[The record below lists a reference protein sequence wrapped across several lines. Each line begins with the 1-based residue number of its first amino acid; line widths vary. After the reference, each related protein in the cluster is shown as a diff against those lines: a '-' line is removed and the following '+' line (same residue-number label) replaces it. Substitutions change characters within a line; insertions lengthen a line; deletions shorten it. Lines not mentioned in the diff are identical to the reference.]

1 MAKVGSGLLSNLGK
15 AKKGNS
21 LVRRT
26 NAFIGRKIGRK
37 GRTIAKKFG
46 DINKTTARGK
56 NNLLNVPKQLELPL
70 NADTPIKKPSIAR
83 MARNEVKSFIS
94 GAADKIEQQVESF
107 DPKKFLSKIFDGGLN
122 KLTDFG
128 NSLDRMANSG
138 QIEFLERANRLAT
151 EFVEKLA
158 SGKGGGGFMRVVG
171 NILKIAAGIGVAALA
186 APFVG
191 PVLGAVATVGAITG
205 GVVLAAK
212 GISDFVRGKG
222 LFKGRKEKVKKKKE
236 EDKFA
241 KINESLAKCIT
252 LLETK
257 DVEKITKEDDQKLA
271 KGESTFDASEGVMGG
286 ITSSDATIEITDDGK
301 IIITRKE
308 SSSKSYKAKFNTKD
322 ATPKQQLIMDLE
334 KELATAEGRS
344 LTDGNNE
351 KGYIDQEFMIDEALE
366 NLRFDEKNNNF
377 GGYDYLQEFLKKQG
391 ITTTEGAK
399 GDKGFRGSRGLP
411 GTNLEASAMNINE
424 KGGDFALAPPA
435 VKFMNVVNAAKD
447 FFLGKPTE
455 TAQKPNVPGSGFSE
469 LEVDPSKIEAST
481 EESDLRYEASKDIS
495 SQPNKSVASASTPR
509 VIDMTKS
516 QASGTD
522 TSGERPRVPTMSK
535 TGNKVPILVPID
547 ITNIHVP
554 YTKSVFNIVDTN

>member
-1 MAKVGSGLLSNLGK
+1 MAKVKSGLLNIGK
-15 AKKGNS
+15 KATKGNS

-37 GRTIAKKFG
+37 GRTIAKKFA
-46 DINKTTARGK
+46 DINKTTAKGK

-138 QIEFLERANRLAT
+138 QLEFLERANRLAT

-158 SGKGGGGFMRVVG
+158 SGKGGGGFLRVVG

-212 GISDFVRGKG
+212 GISDFVTGKG
-222 LFKGRKEKVKKKKE
+222 LFKDRKEKVKKKKE

-241 KINESLAKCIT
+241 KINA
-252 LLETK
+252 LLEKNLDTIAAAAAK
-257 DVEKITKEDDQKLA
+257 KQIIKEEEQKLE
-271 KGESTFDASEGVMGG
+271 GTSTIDSQENVMGG
-286 ITSSDATIEITDDGK
+286 ETLSDATISVTDDGK
-301 IIITRKE
+301 LVIERKSLSSDNKTIIRTKEDYEKLLEKKKEQYKGYEESGDNKRMAGTQRYIKYYEKVIALMEEQGLKALRINVKGAKDGTDGKDGEKGVRGGLGLSGSNLE
-308 SSSKSYKAKFNTKD
+308 SSS
-322 ATPKQQLIMDLE
+322 
-334 KELATAEGRS
+334 R
-344 LTDGNNE
+344 
-351 KGYIDQEFMIDEALE
+351 
-366 NLRFDEKNNNF
+366 
-377 GGYDYLQEFLKKQG
+377 
-391 ITTTEGAK
+391 
-399 GDKGFRGSRGLP
+399 
-411 GTNLEASAMNINE
+411 NINE
-424 KGGDFALAPPA
+424 KSQEFAFNPMMQI
-435 VKFMNVVNAAKD
+435 KNVVNNVKE
-447 FFLGKPTE
+447 FLGLGKPTE
-455 TAQKPNVPGSGFSE
+455 AAQKPNVPGSGFSE

-481 EESDLRYEASKDIS
+481 EESDLRYESSKDIS
-495 SQPNKSVASASTPR
+495 KQPNKRGSDFGSGAPPS
-509 VIDMTKS
+509 VIDMSREQGGTETS
-516 QASGTD
+516 Q
-522 TSGERPRVPTMSK
+522 ERPSVPTMSK

-547 ITNIHVP
+547 ITNIHIP

>member
-1 MAKVGSGLLSNLGK
+1 MAKVKSGLLNIGK
-15 AKKGNS
+15 KATKGNS

-37 GRTIAKKFG
+37 GRTIAKKFA
-46 DINKTTARGK
+46 DINKTTAKGK

-107 DPKKFLSKIFDGGLN
+107 DPKKFLSKIFDGGLS

-138 QIEFLERANRLAT
+138 QLEFLERANRLAT

-158 SGKGGGGFMRVVG
+158 SGKGGGGFLRVVG

-222 LFKGRKEKVKKKKE
+222 LFKDRKEKVKKKKE

-241 KINESLAKCIT
+241 KINA
-252 LLETK
+252 LLEKNLDT
-257 DVEKITKEDDQKLA
+257 ITAAAAKKQIIKEEEQKLE
-271 KGESTFDASEGVMGG
+271 GTSTTDSQENVMGG
-286 ITSSDATIEITDDGK
+286 ETLSDATISVTDDGK
-301 IIITRKE
+301 LVIERKSLSSDNKTIIRTKEDYEKLLEKKKEQYKGYEESGDNKRMAGTQRYIKYYEKVIALMEEQGLKALRINVKGAKDGTDGKDGEKGVRGGLGLSGSNLE
-308 SSSKSYKAKFNTKD
+308 SSS
-322 ATPKQQLIMDLE
+322 
-334 KELATAEGRS
+334 R
-344 LTDGNNE
+344 
-351 KGYIDQEFMIDEALE
+351 
-366 NLRFDEKNNNF
+366 
-377 GGYDYLQEFLKKQG
+377 
-391 ITTTEGAK
+391 
-399 GDKGFRGSRGLP
+399 
-411 GTNLEASAMNINE
+411 NINE
-424 KGGDFALAPPA
+424 KSQEFAFNPMMQI
-435 VKFMNVVNAAKD
+435 KNVVNNVKE
-447 FFLGKPTE
+447 FLGLGKPTE
-455 TAQKPNVPGSGFSE
+455 AAQKPNVPGSGFSE

-481 EESDLRYEASKDIS
+481 EESDLRYESSKDIS
-495 SQPNKSVASASTPR
+495 KQPNKRGSDFGSGAPPS
-509 VIDMTKS
+509 VIDMSREQGGTETS
-516 QASGTD
+516 Q
-522 TSGERPRVPTMSK
+522 ERPSVPTMSK

-547 ITNIHVP
+547 ITNIHIP

>member
-1 MAKVGSGLLSNLGK
+1 MAKVKSGLLNIGK
-15 AKKGNS
+15 KATKGNS

-37 GRTIAKKFG
+37 GRTIAKKFA
-46 DINKTTARGK
+46 DINKTTAKGK

-107 DPKKFLSKIFDGGLN
+107 DPKKFLSKIFDGGLS
-122 KLTDFG
+122 KLDDFG

-158 SGKGGGGFMRVVG
+158 SGKGGGGFLRVVG

-222 LFKGRKEKVKKKKE
+222 LFKDRKEKVKKKKE

-241 KINESLAKCIT
+241 KINA
-252 LLETK
+252 LLEKNLDTIAAAAAK
-257 DVEKITKEDDQKLA
+257 KQIIKEEEQKLE
-271 KGESTFDASEGVMGG
+271 GTSTIDSQENVMGG
-286 ITSSDATIEITDDGK
+286 ETLSDATISVTDDGK
-301 IIITRKE
+301 LVIERKSLSSDNKTIIRTKEDYEKLLEKKKEQYKGYEESGDNKRMAGTQRDIKYYEKVIALMEEQGLKALRINVKGAKDGTDGKDGEKGVRGGLGLSGSNLE
-308 SSSKSYKAKFNTKD
+308 SSS
-322 ATPKQQLIMDLE
+322 
-334 KELATAEGRS
+334 R
-344 LTDGNNE
+344 
-351 KGYIDQEFMIDEALE
+351 
-366 NLRFDEKNNNF
+366 
-377 GGYDYLQEFLKKQG
+377 
-391 ITTTEGAK
+391 
-399 GDKGFRGSRGLP
+399 
-411 GTNLEASAMNINE
+411 NINE
-424 KGGDFALAPPA
+424 KSQEFAFNPMMQI
-435 VKFMNVVNAAKD
+435 KNVVNNVKE
-447 FFLGKPTE
+447 FLGLGKPTE
-455 TAQKPNVPGSGFSE
+455 AAQKPNVPGSGFSE

-481 EESDLRYEASKDIS
+481 EESDLRYESSKDIS
-495 SQPNKSVASASTPR
+495 KQPNKRGSDFGSGAPPS
-509 VIDMTKS
+509 VIDMSKEGTETS
-516 QASGTD
+516 QEQ
-522 TSGERPRVPTMSK
+522 ERPRVPTMSK

-547 ITNIHVP
+547 ITNIHIP